1 MAILRRTD
9 TDRFLILSALA
20 LVVMGVVMV
29 YSTSCIVAMNRF
41 GDEFFFMKKHLVYV
55 FTGFILFLVASRIP
69 YTMYKRLVYPL
80 LILSA
85 ALLVLIYVP
94 GFGFKAGGARRWV
107 HLGPLAFQP
116 SEPAKLAVVVFLAYA
131 LSSKAEKIKDF
142 YFGFLPNI
150 IIPGVIIAL
159 VLREPDLG
167 TSLTLSALVFIMCFA
182 GGVRLRYLLGIV
194 VPLAPLVYI
203 VITRYAYMARRIMI
217 FMDPWKD
224 AQGAGF
230 QMVQSFLA
238 FGSGGVTGVGLGE
251 GMQKLFYLPEAH
263 TDFILSVIGEELG
276 LIGVGLVIVFYIVF
290 LVSGVKIAL
299 KARDLF
305 GTYLALGLTV
315 MVAMQAAVNMAVVM
329 GLLPPK
335 GLTLP
340 FISYGGTS
348 LVINM
353 IAVGMLLNIYILQD
367 EVSDGA

>member
-20 LVVMGVVMV
+20 LLVMGVVMV
-29 YSTSCIVAMNRF
+29 YSTSYIVAMNRF
-41 GDEFFFMKKHLVYV
+41 GDEFFFMKKHLVYA
-55 FTGFILFLVASRIP
+55 FTGLVLFLAASRIP
-69 YTMYKRLVYPL
+69 YTLYGKLVYPL
-80 LILSA
+80 LIIAA

-94 GFGFKAGGARRWV
+94 GIGFRAGGARRWV

-116 SEPAKLAVVVFLAYA
+116 SEPAKLAVVVFLAYS
-131 LSSKAEKIKDF
+131 LSKRVEKIKDF

-150 IIPGVIIAL
+150 IIPGLIILL
-159 VLREPDLG
+159 VLMEPDLG
-167 TSLTLSALVFIMCFA
+167 TSLTLSALVFTMCFI
-182 GGVRLRYLLGIV
+182 GGVRLRYLLGLFIPV
-194 VPLAPLVYI
+194 LPLVYI
-203 VITRYAYMARRIMI
+203 VITRYAYMGRRIMV
-217 FMDPWKD
+217 FLDPWKD
-224 AQGAGF
+224 ARGAGF
-230 QMVQSFLA
+230 QMVQSFIA

-276 LIGVGLVIVFYIVF
+276 LVGVGLVILFYVVF
-290 LVSGVKIAL
+290 LISGVKIAL
-299 KARDLF
+299 KAKDLF
-305 GTYLALGLTV
+305 GAYLALGLTI

-353 IAVGMLLNIYILQD
+353 IAVGILLNIYILQN
-367 EVSDGA
+367 EASS

>member
-1 MAILRRTD
+1 MSILRRAD

-29 YSTSCIVAMNRF
+29 YSTSYMVAMNRF

-55 FTGFILFLVASRIP
+55 FAGLVLFLAASRIP
-69 YTMYKRLVYPL
+69 YPLYRRLVYPL
-80 LILSA
+80 LLLA
-85 ALLVLIYVP
+85 AVLLVLIYVP
-94 GFGFKAGGARRWV
+94 GIGFKAGGARRWI

-116 SEPAKLAVVVFLAYA
+116 SEPAKLAVVVFLAYS
-131 LSSKAEKIKDF
+131 LSKRAERIKDF

-150 IIPGVIIAL
+150 IIPGSIILL
-159 VLREPDLG
+159 VLMEPDLG
-167 TSLTLSALVFIMCFA
+167 TSLTLSAIVFTMCFL
-182 GGVRLRYLLGIV
+182 GGVRLRYLLGLLVPV
-194 VPLAPLVYI
+194 VPLVYI
-203 VITRYAYMARRIMI
+203 VITRYAYMGKRIMV
-217 FMDPWKD
+217 FLDPWKD
-224 AQGAGF
+224 ARGAGF

-251 GMQKLFYLPEAH
+251 GMQKLFFLPEAH

-276 LIGVGLVIVFYIVF
+276 LVGVALVIVFYIVF
-290 LVSGVKIAL
+290 LVSGIKIAL
-299 KARDLF
+299 KAKDLF
-305 GTYLALGLTV
+305 GAYLAMGLTV
-315 MVAMQAAVNMAVVM
+315 MVALQAVVNMGVVL

-353 IAVGMLLNIYILQD
+353 VAVGILLNIYILQD
-367 EVSDGA
+367 DEC

>member
-1 MAILRRTD
+1 MAILKRTD
-9 TDRFLILSALA
+9 TDRLLILSALA
-20 LVVMGVVMV
+20 LLVMGLVMV
-29 YSTSCIVAMNRF
+29 YSTSYIVAMNRF
-41 GDEFFFMKKHLVYV
+41 GDEFFFMKKHLIYA
-55 FTGFILFLVASRIP
+55 FIGLVAFLAASRIP
-69 YTMYKRLVYPL
+69 YTMYRRLAYP
-80 LILSA
+80 ILMLA
-85 ALLVLIYVP
+85 ALLLVLIYVP
-94 GFGFKAGGARRWV
+94 GIGFKAGGARRWI

-116 SEPAKLAVVVFLAYA
+116 SEPAKLAVVVFLAYSI
-131 LSSKAEKIKDF
+131 SSRTEKIKDF

-159 VLREPDLG
+159 ILMEPDLG

-182 GGVRLRYLLGIV
+182 GGVRLRYLFGLFIPF
-194 VPLAPLVYI
+194 VPALYI
-203 VITRYAYMARRIMI
+203 VITRYAYMLKRILI
-217 FMDPWKD
+217 FIDPWKD

-230 QMVQSFLA
+230 QMVQSFIA

-276 LIGVGLVIVFYIVF
+276 LVGVGLVIAFYVIF
-290 LVSGVKIAL
+290 LISGIKITL

-305 GTYLALGLTV
+305 GAYLALGLTV
-315 MVAMQAAVNMAVVM
+315 MVSMQAAVNMAVVM

-348 LVINM
+348 LIINM
-353 IAVGMLLNIYILQD
+353 VAVGILLNIYILQD
-367 EVSDGA
+367 EAS